1 MTAVRRVRDLAR
13 AALPRSV
20 GERLPA
26 APPQEVTQ
34 LLHDKRF
41 QRAVAAAADE
51 QGRAEEEVW
60 SEVKG
65 YLHEM
70 AAAHDDRTAQGWA
83 RLGDWFLRAYDVL
96 VDEDDMQQLRRLD
109 RSHSLALA
117 FSHRSYL
124 DGMVIPNALSSRRF
138 SPTYTFGGA
147 NLNLPVIGTVA
158 SRTGLIFIRR
168 ATQEIPVYRLALRS
182 YIRQMVTNKRNLAWS
197 IEGGRTRTGK
207 LRPPVHGI
215 LKYLT
220 DTVQGDGEG
229 DPFGQD
235 APDVQVVP
243 LSVVYDQLH
252 EVSLMTEEARGAS
265 KTPEDWRWLVRFA
278 RLQRNRLG
286 RAYLTVGEPFSL
298 RDRMAELAAE
308 GVTGHQAVERVA
320 LDISHRINRATPV
333 TTTAIVSLALLG
345 ADRALTVDEVLDTV
359 EPLAAYIDA
368 RHWPVA
374 GAADLRDRSTIRR
387 ALAELTLSGVLTAYD
402 RGTEPVWKIGD
413 DQHLVAAFYRNTVI
427 HILVERAIGELAL
440 LTVSE
445 LEPGA
450 ELPPGGELQVGWEEA
465 KRMRDLLKFEFFFP
479 SRAGFEDDLRTELR
493 LLVGEG
499 VTEMT
504 PVKARE
510 LLVRARP
517 HLAHLVLRPFLD
529 AYLVVA
535 DRLADRGD
543 GPVDEADL
551 LADSLAVG
559 QQWALQ
565 RRVASEE
572 SISLELFRTA
582 LALARHKGLL
592 EGGEGVGSAREA
604 FAVELRDSVR
614 RVNIIGEIA
623 GDTITVGHP
632 QSQPH
637 PGPQSDGRSAC
648 ERAVHRGHRRHRGH
662 RGRTPGAVG
671 RGVLRPRRHA
681 RRRLHRRHLLRRPA
695 QGPRRL
701 AGGVPAHRRHRR
713 GRRAR
718 RRPDAH
724 RPRRLLG
731 HARGVGGGLRRPRRA
746 ALPVQDRRHHPA
758 RVPRA
763 RAGAPAGR
771 PHRRRRVGGHE
782 VPDRP
787 RRPRPRRRAP
797 RVHPAGRR
805 GRPVHRRHRRAHA
818 VGAPQGQR
826 RPGLRARARGRP
838 RPVLRLR
845 QRLRGRRLPV
855 LRRPPHRAQPAP
867 RPARRGRAP
876 GLARPRPQRPGRRLA
891 ARRRTYGRPRS
902 PA

>member
-1 MTAVRRVRDLAR
+1 MTVVRRVREIAKT
-13 AALPRSV
+13 ALPRAV

-26 APPQEVTQ
+26 APPQEVGD

-41 QRAVAAAADE
+41 QRAVAEAAAE
-51 QGRAEEEVW
+51 QDRPEAEVW

-70 AAAHDDRTAQGWA
+70 SAAHDDRASQGWA
-83 RLGDWFLRAYDVL
+83 RMGDWFLRAYDVL
-96 VDEDDMQQLRRLD
+96 VDEEQMHQLRKVD
-109 RSHSLALA
+109 RTHSLALA

-147 NLNLPVIGTVA
+147 NLNLPLIGSVA

-168 ATQEIPVYRLALRS
+168 STQEIPVYRLALRS
-182 YIRQMVTNKRNLAWS
+182 YIRQMVTNKRNMAWS

-220 DTVQGDGEG
+220 DCVQDQGEG
-229 DPFGQD
+229 DD

-243 LSVVYDQLH
+243 VSVVYDQLH
-252 EVSLMTEEARGAS
+252 EVSLMTEESRGAS

-298 RDRMAELAAE
+298 RQRMDELAAE

-320 LDISHRINRATPV
+320 LDISHRLNRATPV
-333 TTTAIVSLALLG
+333 TVTAIVSLALLG

-359 EPLAAYIDA
+359 APLAAYIDA

-387 ALAELTLSGVLTAYD
+387 ALAELALSGVLTAYD
-402 RGTEPVWKIGD
+402 GGTEPVWKIGD

-445 LEPGA
+445 LEPDA
-450 ELPPGGELQVGWEEA
+450 ELPTGGALQVGWEEA

-479 SRAGFEDDLRTELR
+479 SRADFEDDLRTELQ
-493 LLVGEG
+493 LLVGEDARHEG
-499 VTEMT
+499 GDMT
-504 PVKARE
+504 PERARE
-510 LLVRARP
+510 LLVSARP

-529 AYLVVA
+529 AYLVLA

-543 GPVDEADL
+543 SPVEDDDL

-565 RRVASEE
+565 RRVASVE

-592 EGGEGVGSAREA
+592 GGGEGVGSARAA
-604 FAVELRDSVR
+604 FAAELREAVR
-614 RVNIIGEIA
+614 RVNVIGEIA
-623 GDTITVGHP
+623 AEVAPSIHP
-632 QSQPH
+632 DVTPQH
-637 PGPQSDGRSAC
+637 PVATQ
-648 ERAVHRGHRRHRGH
+648 
-662 RGRTPGAVG
+662 
-671 RGVLRPRRHA
+671 
-681 RRRLHRRHLLRRPA
+681 
-695 QGPRRL
+695 
-701 AGGVPAHRRHRR
+701 
-713 GRRAR
+713 
-718 RRPDAH
+718 
-724 RPRRLLG
+724 
-731 HARGVGGGLRRPRRA
+731 
-746 ALPVQDRRHHPA
+746 
-758 RVPRA
+758 
-763 RAGAPAGR
+763 
-771 PHRRRRVGGHE
+771 
-782 VPDRP
+782 
-787 RRPRPRRRAP
+787 
-797 RVHPAGRR
+797 
-805 GRPVHRRHRRAHA
+805 
-818 VGAPQGQR
+818 
-826 RPGLRARARGRP
+826 
-838 RPVLRLR
+838 
-845 QRLRGRRLPV
+845 
-855 LRRPPHRAQPAP
+855 
-867 RPARRGRAP
+867 
-876 GLARPRPQRPGRRLA
+876 
-891 ARRRTYGRPRS
+891 
-902 PA
+902 

>member
-1 MTAVRRVRDLAR
+1 VTAVRRVRDLAR

-26 APPQEVTQ
+26 APPREVTE

-41 QRAVAAAADE
+41 QRAVAAAAEE
-51 QGRAEEEVW
+51 QGRDEEEVW
-60 SEVKG
+60 EEVKG

-83 RLGDWFLRAYDVL
+83 RMGDWFLRAYDVL
-96 VDEDDMQQLRRLD
+96 VDEDDMQELRRLD

-182 YIRQMVTNKRNLAWS
+182 YIRQMVINKRNLAWS

-220 DTVQGDGEG
+220 DAVEDQDAGD
-229 DPFGQD
+229 D

-298 RDRMAELAAE
+298 RERMAELAAE

-345 ADRALTVDEVLDTV
+345 ADRALTVDEVLETV

-368 RHWPVA
+368 RQWPVA
-374 GAADLRDRSTIRR
+374 GGADLRDRSTIRR
-387 ALAELTLSGVLTAYD
+387 ALAELTRSGVLTAYD

-450 ELPPGGELQVGWEEA
+450 ELPPGGELEVGWEEA

-499 VTEMT
+499 VTEMS
-504 PVKARE
+504 PAKARE
-510 LLVRARP
+510 LLVGARP

-535 DRLADRGD
+535 DRLADHGD

-592 EGGEGVGSAREA
+592 EGGEGIGSAREA
-604 FAVELRDSVR
+604 FAAELRDSVR
-614 RVNIIGEIA
+614 RVTIIGEIA
-623 GDTITVGHP
+623 GEPVQVVPPPVPQP
-632 QSQPH
+632 QSSKQ
-637 PGPQSDGRSAC
+637 
-648 ERAVHRGHRRHRGH
+648 E
-662 RGRTPGAVG
+662 
-671 RGVLRPRRHA
+671 
-681 RRRLHRRHLLRRPA
+681 
-695 QGPRRL
+695 
-701 AGGVPAHRRHRR
+701 
-713 GRRAR
+713 
-718 RRPDAH
+718 
-724 RPRRLLG
+724 
-731 HARGVGGGLRRPRRA
+731 
-746 ALPVQDRRHHPA
+746 
-758 RVPRA
+758 
-763 RAGAPAGR
+763 
-771 PHRRRRVGGHE
+771 
-782 VPDRP
+782 
-787 RRPRPRRRAP
+787 
-797 RVHPAGRR
+797 
-805 GRPVHRRHRRAHA
+805 
-818 VGAPQGQR
+818 
-826 RPGLRARARGRP
+826 
-838 RPVLRLR
+838 
-845 QRLRGRRLPV
+845 
-855 LRRPPHRAQPAP
+855 
-867 RPARRGRAP
+867 
-876 GLARPRPQRPGRRLA
+876 
-891 ARRRTYGRPRS
+891 S
-902 PA
+902 P

>member
-1 MTAVRRVRDLAR
+1 VLTVAAVRRIRELAR
-13 AALPRSV
+13 TSLPKAL

-26 APPQEVTQ
+26 APPQEVTE

-41 QRAVAAAADE
+41 QRVVAEAAEE
-51 QGRAEEEVW
+51 QGRPEEEVW

-70 AAAHDDRTAQGWA
+70 SAAHDDRASQGWA
-83 RLGDWFLRAYDVL
+83 RMGDWFLRAYDVL
-96 VDEDDMQQLRRLD
+96 VDEEEMQRLRQVD
-109 RSHSLALA
+109 RDHSLALA

-124 DGMVIPNALSSRRF
+124 DGMVIPNVLMARRF

-147 NLNLPVIGTVA
+147 NLNLPLIGSVA
-158 SRTGLIFIRR
+158 SRTGVIFIRR

-229 DPFGQD
+229 DD

-243 LSVVYDQLH
+243 VSVVYDQLH
-252 EVSLMTEEARGAS
+252 EVSLMTQEARGGS

-298 RDRMAELAAE
+298 RDRMGELAAE

-320 LDISHRINRATPV
+320 LDISHRLNRATPV

-345 ADRALTVDEVLDTV
+345 ADRALTLDEVLETV

-368 RHWPVA
+368 RQWPVA

-387 ALAELTLSGVLTAYD
+387 ALAELARSGVLTTYD
-402 RGTEPVWKIGD
+402 GGTEPVWTIGD

-445 LEPGA
+445 LEPDA

-479 SRAGFEDDLRTELR
+479 GRAGFEEDLRTELE
-493 LLVGEG
+493 LLVGEDL
-499 VTEMT
+499 TEMT
-504 PVKARE
+504 PVRARE
-510 LLVRARP
+510 LLVTARP

-543 GPVDEADL
+543 APVDEDDL
-551 LADSLAVG
+551 LAESLAVG

-565 RRVASEE
+565 RRVASFE

-592 EGGEGVGSAREA
+592 EGGEGIGTAREA
-604 FAVELRDSVR
+604 FAAELRDSVR

-623 GDTITVGHP
+623 GSTPTVGHP
-632 QSQPH
+632 EPQPD
-637 PGPQSDGRSAC
+637 PQ
-648 ERAVHRGHRRHRGH
+648 
-662 RGRTPGAVG
+662 
-671 RGVLRPRRHA
+671 
-681 RRRLHRRHLLRRPA
+681 
-695 QGPRRL
+695 
-701 AGGVPAHRRHRR
+701 
-713 GRRAR
+713 
-718 RRPDAH
+718 
-724 RPRRLLG
+724 
-731 HARGVGGGLRRPRRA
+731 
-746 ALPVQDRRHHPA
+746 
-758 RVPRA
+758 
-763 RAGAPAGR
+763 
-771 PHRRRRVGGHE
+771 E
-782 VPDRP
+782 V
-787 RRPRPRRRAP
+787 
-797 RVHPAGRR
+797 
-805 GRPVHRRHRRAHA
+805 
-818 VGAPQGQR
+818 
-826 RPGLRARARGRP
+826 
-838 RPVLRLR
+838 
-845 QRLRGRRLPV
+845 
-855 LRRPPHRAQPAP
+855 
-867 RPARRGRAP
+867 
-876 GLARPRPQRPGRRLA
+876 
-891 ARRRTYGRPRS
+891 T
-902 PA
+902 

>member
-1 MTAVRRVRDLAR
+1 MAAVRRVRDLAR

-26 APPQEVTQ
+26 APPQEVTE
-34 LLHDKRF
+34 LIHDKRF
-41 QRAVAAAADE
+41 QRAVARAAED
-51 QGRAEEEVW
+51 QGRVEDEVW
-60 SEVKG
+60 EEVKG

-70 AAAHDDRTAQGWA
+70 AAAHDERASQGWA
-83 RLGDWFLRAYDVL
+83 RMGDWFLRAYDVL
-96 VDEDDMQQLRRLD
+96 VDEDQMQQLRKLD
-109 RSHSLALA
+109 RTHSLALA

-124 DGMVIPNALSSRRF
+124 DGMVIPNVLMARRF

-147 NLNLPVIGTVA
+147 NLNLPVIGTFA
-158 SRTGLIFIRR
+158 SRTGVIFIRR

-182 YIRQMVTNKRNLAWS
+182 YIRQMVANKRNLAWS

-220 DTVQGDGEG
+220 DTVQGDEQG
-229 DPFGQD
+229 DSPDQE

-243 LSVVYDQLH
+243 VSVVYDQLH
-252 EVSLMTEEARGAS
+252 EVSLMTDEARGAS

-286 RAYLTVGEPFSL
+286 RAYLSIGEPFSL
-298 RDRMAELAAE
+298 RERLDELAAE

-320 LDISHRINRATPV
+320 LDISHRLNRATPV

-345 ADRALTVDEVLDTV
+345 ADRALTVDEVLETV

-368 RHWPVA
+368 RQWPVA

-387 ALAELTLSGVLTAYD
+387 ALTELTRSGVLTAYD
-402 RGTEPVWKIGD
+402 QGTEPVWKIGD

-427 HILVERAIGELAL
+427 HILVERAIGEMAL

-445 LEPGA
+445 LGPGA

-479 SRAGFEDDLRTELR
+479 SRADFEDDLRTELR

-504 PVKARE
+504 PTRARE
-510 LLVRARP
+510 LLVGARP

-535 DRLADRGD
+535 DRLADHGD
-543 GPVDEADL
+543 APVDEDAL

-582 LALARHKGLL
+582 LSLARHKGLL
-592 EGGEGVGSAREA
+592 ESGEGIGSAREA
-604 FAVELRDSVR
+604 FAAELRDSVR

-623 GDTITVGHP
+623 G
-632 QSQPH
+632 
-637 PGPQSDGRSAC
+637 
-648 ERAVHRGHRRHRGH
+648 E
-662 RGRTPGAVG
+662 
-671 RGVLRPRRHA
+671 
-681 RRRLHRRHLLRRPA
+681 
-695 QGPRRL
+695 
-701 AGGVPAHRRHRR
+701 
-713 GRRAR
+713 
-718 RRPDAH
+718 
-724 RPRRLLG
+724 
-731 HARGVGGGLRRPRRA
+731 
-746 ALPVQDRRHHPA
+746 PVQVVLPP
-758 RVPRA
+758 VPRQQEQ
-763 RAGAPAGR
+763 
-771 PHRRRRVGGHE
+771 V
-782 VPDRP
+782 
-787 RRPRPRRRAP
+787 
-797 RVHPAGRR
+797 
-805 GRPVHRRHRRAHA
+805 
-818 VGAPQGQR
+818 
-826 RPGLRARARGRP
+826 
-838 RPVLRLR
+838 
-845 QRLRGRRLPV
+845 
-855 LRRPPHRAQPAP
+855 
-867 RPARRGRAP
+867 
-876 GLARPRPQRPGRRLA
+876 
-891 ARRRTYGRPRS
+891 
-902 PA
+902 

>member
-1 MTAVRRVRDLAR
+1 VAAVRRVRDIAR
-13 AALPRSV
+13 AALPRSL

-26 APPQEVTQ
+26 APPREVTQ

-41 QRAVAAAADE
+41 QRAVAAAAE
-51 QGRAEEEVW
+51 EEGREEEEVW
-60 SEVKG
+60 SEVKE

-70 AAAHDDRTAQGWA
+70 AAAHDDRTSQGWA
-83 RLGDWFLRAYDVL
+83 RLGEWFLRAYDVL
-96 VDEDDMQQLRRLD
+96 VDEDDMQELRRLD
-109 RSHSLALA
+109 RTHSLALA

-182 YIRQMVTNKRNLAWS
+182 YIRQMVANKRNLAWS

-220 DTVQGDGEG
+220 DAVEDQDAGD
-229 DPFGQD
+229 D

-298 RDRMAELAAE
+298 RERMAELAAE

-368 RHWPVA
+368 RQWPVA

-387 ALAELTLSGVLTAYD
+387 ALAELTRSGVLTAYD

-450 ELPPGGELQVGWEEA
+450 ELPPGGELEVGWEEA

-499 VTEMT
+499 VTEMS
-504 PVKARE
+504 PAKARE
-510 LLVRARP
+510 LLVGARP

-535 DRLADRGD
+535 DRLADHGD

-592 EGGEGVGSAREA
+592 EGGEGIGSAREA
-604 FAVELRDSVR
+604 FAAELRDSVR
-614 RVNIIGEIA
+614 RVTIIGEIA
-623 GDTITVGHP
+623 GEPVQVVPPPVPQP
-632 QSQPH
+632 QSSKQ
-637 PGPQSDGRSAC
+637 
-648 ERAVHRGHRRHRGH
+648 E
-662 RGRTPGAVG
+662 
-671 RGVLRPRRHA
+671 
-681 RRRLHRRHLLRRPA
+681 
-695 QGPRRL
+695 
-701 AGGVPAHRRHRR
+701 
-713 GRRAR
+713 
-718 RRPDAH
+718 
-724 RPRRLLG
+724 
-731 HARGVGGGLRRPRRA
+731 
-746 ALPVQDRRHHPA
+746 
-758 RVPRA
+758 
-763 RAGAPAGR
+763 
-771 PHRRRRVGGHE
+771 
-782 VPDRP
+782 
-787 RRPRPRRRAP
+787 
-797 RVHPAGRR
+797 
-805 GRPVHRRHRRAHA
+805 
-818 VGAPQGQR
+818 
-826 RPGLRARARGRP
+826 
-838 RPVLRLR
+838 
-845 QRLRGRRLPV
+845 
-855 LRRPPHRAQPAP
+855 
-867 RPARRGRAP
+867 
-876 GLARPRPQRPGRRLA
+876 
-891 ARRRTYGRPRS
+891 S
-902 PA
+902 P

>member
-1 MTAVRRVRDLAR
+1 VAAVRRVRDIAR

-26 APPQEVTQ
+26 APPQEVTE

-51 QGRAEEEVW
+51 EGRDEEEVW
-60 SEVKG
+60 SEVRE

-70 AAAHDDRTAQGWA
+70 AAAHDDRTSQGWA
-83 RLGDWFLRAYDVL
+83 RLGEWFLRAYDVL
-96 VDEDDMQQLRRLD
+96 VDEDDMQELRRLD
-109 RSHSLALA
+109 RTHSLALA

-182 YIRQMVTNKRNLAWS
+182 YIRQMVANKRNLAWS

-220 DTVQGDGEG
+220 DAVDDHGAGE
-229 DPFGQD
+229 PSGQE

-298 RDRMAELAAE
+298 RERMAELAAE

-320 LDISHRINRATPV
+320 LDISHRLNRATPV

-387 ALAELTLSGVLTAYD
+387 ALADLSRSGVLTAYD

-450 ELPPGGELQVGWEEA
+450 ELPPGG
-465 KRMRDLLKFEFFFP
+465 
-479 SRAGFEDDLRTELR
+479 
-493 LLVGEG
+493 
-499 VTEMT
+499 
-504 PVKARE
+504 
-510 LLVRARP
+510 
-517 HLAHLVLRPFLD
+517 
-529 AYLVVA
+529 
-535 DRLADRGD
+535 
-543 GPVDEADL
+543 
-551 LADSLAVG
+551 
-559 QQWALQ
+559 
-565 RRVASEE
+565 
-572 SISLELFRTA
+572 
-582 LALARHKGLL
+582 
-592 EGGEGVGSAREA
+592 
-604 FAVELRDSVR
+604 
-614 RVNIIGEIA
+614 
-623 GDTITVGHP
+623 
-632 QSQPH
+632 
-637 PGPQSDGRSAC
+637 
-648 ERAVHRGHRRHRGH
+648 
-662 RGRTPGAVG
+662 
-671 RGVLRPRRHA
+671 
-681 RRRLHRRHLLRRPA
+681 
-695 QGPRRL
+695 
-701 AGGVPAHRRHRR
+701 
-713 GRRAR
+713 
-718 RRPDAH
+718 
-724 RPRRLLG
+724 
-731 HARGVGGGLRRPRRA
+731 
-746 ALPVQDRRHHPA
+746 
-758 RVPRA
+758 
-763 RAGAPAGR
+763 
-771 PHRRRRVGGHE
+771 
-782 VPDRP
+782 
-787 RRPRPRRRAP
+787 
-797 RVHPAGRR
+797 
-805 GRPVHRRHRRAHA
+805 
-818 VGAPQGQR
+818 
-826 RPGLRARARGRP
+826 
-838 RPVLRLR
+838 
-845 QRLRGRRLPV
+845 
-855 LRRPPHRAQPAP
+855 
-867 RPARRGRAP
+867 
-876 GLARPRPQRPGRRLA
+876 
-891 ARRRTYGRPRS
+891 
-902 PA
+902 

>member
-1 MTAVRRVRDLAR
+1 MAAVRRIRELAKTS
-13 AALPRSV
+13 LPRSV

-26 APPQEVTQ
+26 APPREVTE

-41 QRAVAAAADE
+41 QQAVADAATE
-51 QGRAEEEVW
+51 QGRPEDEVW

-70 AAAHDDRTAQGWA
+70 SAAHDDRTSQGWA
-83 RLGDWFLRAYDVL
+83 RMGEWFLRAYDVL
-96 VDEDDMQQLRRLD
+96 VDEDDMQQLKRLD

-124 DGMVIPNALSSRRF
+124 DGMVIPNALSARRF

-182 YIRQMVTNKRNLAWS
+182 YIRQMVTNRRNMAWS

-220 DTVQGDGEG
+220 DTVQPQGDG
-229 DPFGQD
+229 DD

-243 LSVVYDQLH
+243 VSVVYDQLH
-252 EVSLMTEEARGAS
+252 EVSLMTEESRGAS

-278 RLQRNRLG
+278 RLQRQRMG

-298 RDRMAELAAE
+298 RERMDELAAE

-320 LDISHRINRATPV
+320 LDISHRLNRATPV
-333 TTTAIVSLALLG
+333 TVTAIVSLALLG

-359 EPLAAYIDA
+359 EPLATYIEA

-374 GAADLRDRSTIRR
+374 GAADLRDRATIRR
-387 ALAELTLSGVLTAYD
+387 ALAELARSGVLTAYD
-402 RGTEPVWKIGD
+402 GGTEPVWKIGD

-445 LEPGA
+445 LEPDA
-450 ELPPGGELQVGWEEA
+450 ELPAGGSLQVGWEEA

-479 SRAGFEDDLRTELR
+479 SRAGFEDDLRTELQ

-499 VTEMT
+499 AGQDGGDMT
-504 PVKARE
+504 PERARE
-510 LLVRARP
+510 LLVTARP

-543 GPVDEADL
+543 GPVDEDDL
-551 LADSLAVG
+551 LADALAVG

-565 RRVASEE
+565 RRVASAE
-572 SISLELFRTA
+572 SISLELFRTG

-592 EGGEGVGSAREA
+592 DGGEGVGTAREA
-604 FAVELRDSVR
+604 FAAELREAVR
-614 RVNIIGEIA
+614 RVNVIGEIA
-623 GDTITVGHP
+623 AEASPSV
-632 QSQPH
+632 
-637 PGPQSDGRSAC
+637 
-648 ERAVHRGHRRHRGH
+648 
-662 RGRTPGAVG
+662 
-671 RGVLRPRRHA
+671 
-681 RRRLHRRHLLRRPA
+681 
-695 QGPRRL
+695 
-701 AGGVPAHRRHRR
+701 VP
-713 GRRAR
+713 
-718 RRPDAH
+718 P
-724 RPRRLLG
+724 
-731 HARGVGGGLRRPRRA
+731 
-746 ALPVQDRRHHPA
+746 
-758 RVPRA
+758 
-763 RAGAPAGR
+763 
-771 PHRRRRVGGHE
+771 
-782 VPDRP
+782 
-787 RRPRPRRRAP
+787 PRRRQES
-797 RVHPAGRR
+797 R
-805 GRPVHRRHRRAHA
+805 
-818 VGAPQGQR
+818 
-826 RPGLRARARGRP
+826 
-838 RPVLRLR
+838 
-845 QRLRGRRLPV
+845 
-855 LRRPPHRAQPAP
+855 
-867 RPARRGRAP
+867 
-876 GLARPRPQRPGRRLA
+876 
-891 ARRRTYGRPRS
+891 
-902 PA
+902 

>member
-1 MTAVRRVRDLAR
+1 MAAVRRVRDIAR
-13 AALPRSV
+13 AALPRSL

-26 APPQEVTQ
+26 APPREVTQ

-41 QRAVAAAADE
+41 QRAVAAAAE
-51 QGRAEEEVW
+51 EEGREEEEVW
-60 SEVKG
+60 SEVKE

-70 AAAHDDRTAQGWA
+70 AAAHDDRTSQGWA
-83 RLGDWFLRAYDVL
+83 RLGEWFLRAYDVL
-96 VDEDDMQQLRRLD
+96 VDEDDMQELRRLD
-109 RSHSLALA
+109 RTHSLALA

-182 YIRQMVTNKRNLAWS
+182 YIRQMVANKRNLAWS

-220 DTVQGDGEG
+220 DAVEDQGAGEPS
-229 DPFGQD
+229 DQE

-298 RDRMAELAAE
+298 RERMAELAAE

-320 LDISHRINRATPV
+320 LDISHRLNRATPV

-387 ALAELTLSGVLTAYD
+387 ALADLSRSGVLTAYD

-479 SRAGFEDDLRTELR
+479 SRAGFEEDLRTELR

-499 VTEMT
+499 AAQDGGEMS

-510 LLVRARP
+510 LLVSARP

-551 LADSLAVG
+551 LDDALAVG
-559 QQWALQ
+559 RQWALQ

-572 SISLELFRTA
+572 SVSLELFRTA

-592 EGGEGVGSAREA
+592 ESGEGVGSAREA
-604 FAVELRDSVR
+604 FAAELRDSVR

-623 GDTITVGHP
+623 GDTTTVGHP
-632 QSQPH
+632 DP
-637 PGPQSDGRSAC
+637 
-648 ERAVHRGHRRHRGH
+648 
-662 RGRTPGAVG
+662 RT
-671 RGVLRPRRHA
+671 
-681 RRRLHRRHLLRRPA
+681 
-695 QGPRRL
+695 
-701 AGGVPAHRRHRR
+701 
-713 GRRAR
+713 
-718 RRPDAH
+718 
-724 RPRRLLG
+724 
-731 HARGVGGGLRRPRRA
+731 
-746 ALPVQDRRHHPA
+746 
-758 RVPRA
+758 
-763 RAGAPAGR
+763 
-771 PHRRRRVGGHE
+771 
-782 VPDRP
+782 VPDRE
-787 RRPRPRRRAP
+787 RA
-797 RVHPAGRR
+797 
-805 GRPVHRRHRRAHA
+805 
-818 VGAPQGQR
+818 
-826 RPGLRARARGRP
+826 
-838 RPVLRLR
+838 
-845 QRLRGRRLPV
+845 
-855 LRRPPHRAQPAP
+855 
-867 RPARRGRAP
+867 
-876 GLARPRPQRPGRRLA
+876 
-891 ARRRTYGRPRS
+891 
-902 PA
+902 

>member
-1 MTAVRRVRDLAR
+1 VTAVRRVRDLAR

-26 APPQEVTQ
+26 APPREVTE

-41 QRAVAAAADE
+41 QRAVAAAAEE
-51 QGRAEEEVW
+51 QGRDEEEVW
-60 SEVKG
+60 EEVKG

-83 RLGDWFLRAYDVL
+83 RMGDWFLRAYDVL
-96 VDEDDMQQLRRLD
+96 VDEDDMQELRRLD

-182 YIRQMVTNKRNLAWS
+182 YIRQMVINKRNLAWS

-220 DTVQGDGEG
+220 DAVEDQDAGD
-229 DPFGQD
+229 D

-298 RDRMAELAAE
+298 RERMAELAAE

-345 ADRALTVDEVLDTV
+345 ADRALTVDEVLETV

-368 RHWPVA
+368 RQWPVA

-387 ALAELTLSGVLTAYD
+387 ALAELTRSGVLTAYD

-450 ELPPGGELQVGWEEA
+450 ELPPGGELEVGWEEA

-510 LLVRARP
+510 LLVGARP

-535 DRLADRGD
+535 DRLADHGD

-592 EGGEGVGSAREA
+592 EGGEGIGSAREA
-604 FAVELRDSVR
+604 FAAELRDSVR
-614 RVNIIGEIA
+614 RVTIIGEIA
-623 GDTITVGHP
+623 GEPVQVVPPPVPQP
-632 QSQPH
+632 QSSKQ
-637 PGPQSDGRSAC
+637 
-648 ERAVHRGHRRHRGH
+648 E
-662 RGRTPGAVG
+662 
-671 RGVLRPRRHA
+671 
-681 RRRLHRRHLLRRPA
+681 
-695 QGPRRL
+695 
-701 AGGVPAHRRHRR
+701 
-713 GRRAR
+713 
-718 RRPDAH
+718 
-724 RPRRLLG
+724 
-731 HARGVGGGLRRPRRA
+731 
-746 ALPVQDRRHHPA
+746 
-758 RVPRA
+758 
-763 RAGAPAGR
+763 
-771 PHRRRRVGGHE
+771 
-782 VPDRP
+782 
-787 RRPRPRRRAP
+787 
-797 RVHPAGRR
+797 
-805 GRPVHRRHRRAHA
+805 
-818 VGAPQGQR
+818 
-826 RPGLRARARGRP
+826 
-838 RPVLRLR
+838 
-845 QRLRGRRLPV
+845 
-855 LRRPPHRAQPAP
+855 
-867 RPARRGRAP
+867 
-876 GLARPRPQRPGRRLA
+876 
-891 ARRRTYGRPRS
+891 S
-902 PA
+902 P

>member
-1 MTAVRRVRDLAR
+1 MAAVRRIRELAR
-13 AALPRSV
+13 TTLPRAV

-26 APPQEVTQ
+26 APPQEVGE
-34 LLHDKRF
+34 LLGDERF
-41 QRAVAAAADE
+41 QRAVADAAAE
-51 QGRAEEEVW
+51 QGRDEAEVW
-60 SEVKG
+60 SEVEG

-70 AAAHDDRTAQGWA
+70 SAAHDDRTAQGWA
-83 RLGDWFLRAYDVL
+83 RMGDWFLRAYDVL
-96 VDEDDMQQLRRLD
+96 VDEDDMQQLRKLD

-124 DGMVIPNALSSRRF
+124 DGMVIPNALMARRF

-147 NLNLPVIGTVA
+147 NLNLPLIGSVA

-182 YIRQMVTNKRNLAWS
+182 YIRQMVTNKRNMAWS

-220 DTVQGDGEG
+220 DTVESRGDGDE
-229 DPFGQD
+229 

-243 LSVVYDQLH
+243 VSVVYDQLH

-298 RDRMAELAAE
+298 RERMDELAAE

-320 LDISHRINRATPV
+320 LDISHRLNRATPV

-368 RHWPVA
+368 RRWPVA

-387 ALAELTLSGVLTAYD
+387 ALSELTRSGVLTAYD
-402 RGTEPVWKIGD
+402 GGTEPVWKIGD

-479 SRAGFEDDLRTELR
+479 SRAEFEDDLRTELR
-493 LLVGEG
+493 LMAGDE

-504 PVKARE
+504 PVRARE
-510 LLVRARP
+510 LLVNARP

-543 GPVDEADL
+543 GPVDEDDL

-565 RRVASEE
+565 RRVASAE
-572 SISLELFRTA
+572 SVSLELFRTA

-592 EGGEGVGSAREA
+592 EAGDGVGSAREA
-604 FAVELRDSVR
+604 FAAELRDSVR
-614 RVNIIGEIA
+614 RVGIIGEIA
-623 GDTITVGHP
+623 GEPVQVVP
-632 QSQPH
+632 PPVRQSQ
-637 PGPQSDGRSAC
+637 D
-648 ERAVHRGHRRHRGH
+648 
-662 RGRTPGAVG
+662 
-671 RGVLRPRRHA
+671 
-681 RRRLHRRHLLRRPA
+681 HL
-695 QGPRRL
+695 
-701 AGGVPAHRRHRR
+701 
-713 GRRAR
+713 
-718 RRPDAH
+718 
-724 RPRRLLG
+724 
-731 HARGVGGGLRRPRRA
+731 
-746 ALPVQDRRHHPA
+746 
-758 RVPRA
+758 
-763 RAGAPAGR
+763 
-771 PHRRRRVGGHE
+771 
-782 VPDRP
+782 
-787 RRPRPRRRAP
+787 
-797 RVHPAGRR
+797 
-805 GRPVHRRHRRAHA
+805 
-818 VGAPQGQR
+818 
-826 RPGLRARARGRP
+826 
-838 RPVLRLR
+838 
-845 QRLRGRRLPV
+845 
-855 LRRPPHRAQPAP
+855 
-867 RPARRGRAP
+867 
-876 GLARPRPQRPGRRLA
+876 
-891 ARRRTYGRPRS
+891 
-902 PA
+902 

>member
-1 MTAVRRVRDLAR
+1 MAAVRRIRELAR
-13 AALPRSV
+13 TSLPKSV

-26 APPQEVTQ
+26 APPQEVGE
-34 LLHDKRF
+34 LLGDERF
-41 QRAVAAAADE
+41 RRAVADAAAE
-51 QGRAEEEVW
+51 QGRDEADVW
-60 SEVKG
+60 SEVEG

-70 AAAHDDRTAQGWA
+70 SAAHDDKTSQGWA
-83 RLGDWFLRAYDVL
+83 RMGDWFLRAYDVL
-96 VDEDDMQQLRRLD
+96 VDEDDMQQLRKLD
-109 RSHSLALA
+109 RTHSLALA

-124 DGMVIPNALSSRRF
+124 DGMVIPNALMARRF

-147 NLNLPVIGTVA
+147 NLNLPVIGSVA

-168 ATQEIPVYRLALRS
+168 STQEIPVYRLALRS
-182 YIRQMVTNKRNLAWS
+182 YIRQMVTNKRNMAWS

-220 DTVQGDGEG
+220 DTVEGEG
-229 DPFGQD
+229 

-243 LSVVYDQLH
+243 VSVVYDQLH

-298 RDRMAELAAE
+298 RERMDELAAE

-320 LDISHRINRATPV
+320 LDISHRLNRATPV

-345 ADRALTVDEVLDTV
+345 ADRALTVDEVLETV

-368 RHWPVA
+368 RQWPVA

-387 ALAELTLSGVLTAYD
+387 ALSDLSRSGVLTAYD
-402 RGTEPVWKIGD
+402 GGTEPVWKIGD

-499 VTEMT
+499 VTEMS

-510 LLVRARP
+510 LLVNARP

-543 GPVDEADL
+543 AAVDEDDL

-559 QQWALQ
+559 RQWALQ
-565 RRVASEE
+565 RRVASAE

-582 LALARHKGLL
+582 LSLARHKGLL
-592 EGGEGVGSAREA
+592 EAGEGVGTAREA
-604 FAVELRDSVR
+604 FAAELREAVR
-614 RVNIIGEIA
+614 RVNIVGEIA
-623 GDTITVGHP
+623 G
-632 QSQPH
+632 
-637 PGPQSDGRSAC
+637 
-648 ERAVHRGHRRHRGH
+648 E
-662 RGRTPGAVG
+662 
-671 RGVLRPRRHA
+671 
-681 RRRLHRRHLLRRPA
+681 
-695 QGPRRL
+695 
-701 AGGVPAHRRHRR
+701 
-713 GRRAR
+713 
-718 RRPDAH
+718 
-724 RPRRLLG
+724 
-731 HARGVGGGLRRPRRA
+731 
-746 ALPVQDRRHHPA
+746 
-758 RVPRA
+758 
-763 RAGAPAGR
+763 
-771 PHRRRRVGGHE
+771 
-782 VPDRP
+782 
-787 RRPRPRRRAP
+787 
-797 RVHPAGRR
+797 
-805 GRPVHRRHRRAHA
+805 PVH
-818 VGAPQGQR
+818 VVPPPVPQPQ
-826 RPGLRARARGRP
+826 
-838 RPVLRLR
+838 
-845 QRLRGRRLPV
+845 QE
-855 LRRPPHRAQPAP
+855 PA
-867 RPARRGRAP
+867 
-876 GLARPRPQRPGRRLA
+876 
-891 ARRRTYGRPRS
+891 
-902 PA
+902 

>member
-1 MTAVRRVRDLAR
+1 MAVVRRVRDIAR

-26 APPQEVTQ
+26 APPREVTE

-41 QRAVAAAADE
+41 QRAVAAAAEE
-51 QGRAEEEVW
+51 QGRDEEEVW
-60 SEVKG
+60 AEVKG

-83 RLGDWFLRAYDVL
+83 RMGDWFLRAYDVL
-96 VDEDDMQQLRRLD
+96 VDEDDMQELRRLD

-182 YIRQMVTNKRNLAWS
+182 YIRQMVINKRNLAWS

-220 DTVQGDGEG
+220 DAVEDQDAGD
-229 DPFGQD
+229 D

-298 RDRMAELAAE
+298 RERMAELAAE

-368 RHWPVA
+368 RQWPVA

-387 ALAELTLSGVLTAYD
+387 ALAELTRSGVLTAYD

-450 ELPPGGELQVGWEEA
+450 ELPPGGELEVGWEEA

-499 VTEMT
+499 VTEMS
-504 PVKARE
+504 PAKARE
-510 LLVRARP
+510 LLVGARP

-535 DRLADRGD
+535 DRLADHGD

-592 EGGEGVGSAREA
+592 EGGEGIGSAREA
-604 FAVELRDSVR
+604 FAAELRDSVR
-614 RVNIIGEIA
+614 RVTIIGEIA
-623 GDTITVGHP
+623 GEPVQVVPPPVPQP
-632 QSQPH
+632 QSSKQ
-637 PGPQSDGRSAC
+637 
-648 ERAVHRGHRRHRGH
+648 E
-662 RGRTPGAVG
+662 
-671 RGVLRPRRHA
+671 
-681 RRRLHRRHLLRRPA
+681 
-695 QGPRRL
+695 
-701 AGGVPAHRRHRR
+701 
-713 GRRAR
+713 
-718 RRPDAH
+718 
-724 RPRRLLG
+724 
-731 HARGVGGGLRRPRRA
+731 
-746 ALPVQDRRHHPA
+746 
-758 RVPRA
+758 
-763 RAGAPAGR
+763 
-771 PHRRRRVGGHE
+771 
-782 VPDRP
+782 
-787 RRPRPRRRAP
+787 
-797 RVHPAGRR
+797 
-805 GRPVHRRHRRAHA
+805 
-818 VGAPQGQR
+818 
-826 RPGLRARARGRP
+826 
-838 RPVLRLR
+838 
-845 QRLRGRRLPV
+845 
-855 LRRPPHRAQPAP
+855 
-867 RPARRGRAP
+867 
-876 GLARPRPQRPGRRLA
+876 
-891 ARRRTYGRPRS
+891 S
-902 PA
+902 P